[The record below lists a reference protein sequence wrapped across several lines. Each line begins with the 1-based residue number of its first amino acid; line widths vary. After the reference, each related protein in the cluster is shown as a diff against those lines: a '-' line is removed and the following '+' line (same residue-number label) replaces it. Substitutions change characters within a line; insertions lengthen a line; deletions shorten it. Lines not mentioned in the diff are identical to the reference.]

1 MDMRVTEKSTL
12 WAKISPWIVKKGAY
26 WVNPVL
32 KHDAP
37 EEIVDL
43 FEKWKIKQ
51 SQFIGNHSTQEGAF
65 FML

>member
-1 MDMRVTEKSTL
+1 MDMRVTEKSTS

-37 EEIVDL
+37 KEIVDL
-43 FEKWKIKQ
+43 FEKWKKSPSDDKTEPIYW
-51 SQFIGNHSTQEGAF
+51 
-65 FML
+65 

>member
-1 MDMRVTEKSTL
+1 MDMRVTKKSTL

-43 FEKWKIKQ
+43 FEKWKKSPSDDKAEPIYW
-51 SQFIGNHSTQEGAF
+51 
-65 FML
+65 

>member
-43 FEKWKIKQ
+43 FEKWKKSPSDDKAEPIYW
-51 SQFIGNHSTQEGAF
+51 
-65 FML
+65 

>member
-43 FEKWKIKQ
+43 FEKWKKSPSDDKAESIYW
-51 SQFIGNHSTQEGAF
+51 
-65 FML
+65 

>member
-43 FEKWKIKQ
+43 FEKWKKLPSDDKAESIYW
-51 SQFIGNHSTQEGAF
+51 
-65 FML
+65 

>member
-37 EEIVDL
+37 EEIVDS
-43 FEKWKIKQ
+43 FEKWKKSPSDDKVEPIYW
-51 SQFIGNHSTQEGAF
+51 
-65 FML
+65 

>member
-43 FEKWKIKQ
+43 FEKWKKSPSDDKEEPIYW
-51 SQFIGNHSTQEGAF
+51 
-65 FML
+65 